1 MFIVYSH
8 SQVPIRLTIE
18 RWKHIVTNH
27 PEMDTQKERVL
38 ETVAEPDL
46 IQEGDYGEL
55 LAARFYEETPL
66 TSKHLVVAY
75 RETDTEDGFVVTA
88 YLTRRPSTQRTL
100 LWKR

>member
-88 YLTRRPSTQRTL
+88 CLTRRPSTQRTL